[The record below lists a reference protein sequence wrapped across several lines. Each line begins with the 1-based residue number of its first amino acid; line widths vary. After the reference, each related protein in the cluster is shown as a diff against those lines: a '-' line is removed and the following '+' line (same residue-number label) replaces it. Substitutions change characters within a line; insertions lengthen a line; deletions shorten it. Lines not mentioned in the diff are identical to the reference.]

1 MTRSSAF
8 APVVGPATRVLILGS
23 LPGAASLRAAEYY
36 AHPRNGFWWL
46 IGAVIGAELAAL
58 PYAERLEALGR
69 ARVGLWDTIGSASRR
84 GSLDSAIRDA
94 EAADLANLVAQLP
107 ELRAIGFNGAKAA
120 AIGRR
125 QLIGATHATL
135 IDLPSSSPAHA
146 RPLEEKLRRWSELAL
161 FLSEARA

>member
-1 MTRSSAF
+1 M
-8 APVVGPATRVLILGS
+8 LILGS
-23 LPGAASLRAAEYY
+23 LPGAASLRAAQYY

-94 EAADLANLVAQLP
+94 EAADLVTSSRSSRT
-107 ELRAIGFNGAKAA
+107 RAIGFNGAKAA
-120 AIGRR
+120 SDRPAPLGRG
-125 QLIGATHATL
+125 Q
-135 IDLPSSSPAHA
+135 
-146 RPLEEKLRRWSELAL
+146 
-161 FLSEARA
+161 RAPR